1 MKKREHITVGSREEA
16 WKQAQEIF
24 GCSYE
29 YDDIRSAGAGYNI
42 YTGCSDVDC
51 WISDLGSS
59 LELNMSN
66 GETIL
71 IRVEEPEKRYSAS
84 EIRQIVKNAQRELK
98 SVERISEAIGRVEF
112 TDVKGA
118 VIELISARRRE
129 LKAQLEE
136 FGFC

>member
-1 MKKREHITVGSREEA
+1 MKHERITAGSREEA
-16 WKQAQEIF
+16 WKKAQEIF
-24 GCSYE
+24 GCSYDLDAE
-29 YDDIRSAGAGYNI
+29 RSERAGYNI

-71 IRVEEPEKRYSAS
+71 IGVEEPEKRYSAS
-84 EIRQIVKNAQRELK
+84 EIRQIVKNAKRELR

-129 LKAQLEE
+129 LKAKLEE